1 MLFMRG
7 TSSTPLAGTRQEP
20 CQCDGRIPSP
30 ACGRSK
36 CWSGLAKSGV
46 WPLRPPFHPHPALP
60 DMLRN
65 AAAAR
70 QNTAADWTLRSPA
83 SRCLGSRC
91 CKARQ
96 REQPWGSLPGASG
109 AQTCRFEKSPWV
121 RSTGRACLTVPTYR
135 ARARLT
141 LSAVTT
147 RWSVAE
153 VPLIPVRPLTCIV
166 GIVPSG
172 GRVPGRPIAGTR
184 PGSQATPGKDYPCGL
199 PLVLASGRLAH
210 AMLRRATAPA
220 GALTTRGGVGRDVLG
235 QSNPAPLLG
244 NLARNRPRSPTGGM

>member
-96 REQPWGSLPGASG
+96 REQPWDSLPGASA

-121 RSTGRACLTVPTYR
+121 RTTGTGCLTVLTYR
-135 ARARLT
+135 ARA
-141 LSAVTT
+141 SGD
-147 RWSVAE
+147 
-153 VPLIPVRPLTCIV
+153 PVRGHHAMVRRRHPAHPPTPVDLHRRYRPLRRSE
-166 GIVPSG
+166 P
-172 GRVPGRPIAGTR
+172 RPAHTGTR
-184 PGSQATPGKDYPCGL
+184 HGSGPPQDYAPCRA
-199 PLVLASGRLAH
+199 LVLASGSLAE
-210 AMLRRATAPA
+210 TVP
-220 GALTTRGGVGRDVLG
+220 
-235 QSNPAPLLG
+235 
-244 NLARNRPRSPTGGM
+244 